1 MERLMEAIEYRPR
14 YQLRIGNDLRS
25 EFLVSAFRESVVLLT
40 IDDQVNV
47 DGLKNI
53 VRDYFTAKVPPNS
66 ETPVVVIS
74 MVVDDRVALRDLVEF
89 VRYSFP
95 VKIFS
100 LIIRAY
106 GNFRLDLRGITF
118 GDLDVRVSSPNGV
131 DADATGLRRLEVI
144 STFGDCKIVAS
155 GVSRLEKL
163 MVDVAGLQLD
173 ESVRSSLR
181 AFGASS
187 IELIDAWSSR
197 LPGLDGLGLF
207 RFRSGGRIDVAG
219 VSHLFVDGLRSDV
232 EIQMSGLEHVDFSNA
247 GTPYRLEFIHPPMT
261 ISFVEARL
269 SPLGSR
275 VRGRVITDFDGHTV
289 SPAENVTWVADD
301 EILIDRWAFISREY
315 RIERFG

>member
-1 MERLMEAIEYRPR
+1 MEAIEYRPR
-14 YQLRIGNDLRS
+14 YYLRIDNDRRS

-47 DGLKNI
+47 DRLKTI
-53 VRDYFTAKVPPNS
+53 VRDYFTTKVPPNS
-66 ETPVVVIS
+66 ETPVVVVS

-100 LIIRAY
+100 LIIRVY
-106 GNFRLDLRGITF
+106 ENFRLDLRGITF

-131 DADATGLRRLEVI
+131 DVDATGLRRLEVI

-163 MVDVAGLQLD
+163 MVEVTGLQLD

-187 IELIDAWSSR
+187 IELIHDWVPR
-197 LPGLDGLGLF
+197 LPSLDGLGLF
-207 RFRSGGRIDVAG
+207 GFRSGGRVDVAG

-232 EIQMSGLEHVDFSNA
+232 EIQMSGLAHVDFSNA
-247 GTPYRLEFIHPPMT
+247 GPSYRLELIHPPMT

-269 SPLGSR
+269 SSLGSR
-275 VRGRVITDFDGHTV
+275 VRGRVITDFDGYTV
-289 SPAENVTWVADD
+289 APVENVTWIADD
-301 EILIDRWAFISREY
+301 EILIDHWAFISRKSPMN
-315 RIERFG
+315 